1 MRASSLNNSTESVIL
16 DKINSKYDVV
26 KRVADKI
33 DEVEIVAGLDLGATQ
48 TAITGLMDQLS
59 EIEADIAAGAM
70 KGDQGDVGP
79 QGPEGPEGPI
89 GPRGLQGVPGMAG
102 PKGDKGDA
110 GTNGIDGLNG
120 THGRTPLLTLSYNPV
135 TGDIEYDISY
145 QYIDGTT
152 TTIDEEW

>member
-1 MRASSLNNSTESVIL
+1 MRASSLNNATESVIL

-26 KRVADKI
+26 KSVADKI

-79 QGPEGPEGPI
+79 QGPQGPEGPI

-110 GTNGIDGLNG
+110 GTNGIDGLDG
-120 THGRTPLLTLSYNPV
+120 AHGRTPLLTLSYNPI
-135 TGDIEYDISY
+135 TGYIEYDIDY
-145 QYIDGTT
+145 QYVWETPIV
-152 TTIDEEW
+152 DEEW